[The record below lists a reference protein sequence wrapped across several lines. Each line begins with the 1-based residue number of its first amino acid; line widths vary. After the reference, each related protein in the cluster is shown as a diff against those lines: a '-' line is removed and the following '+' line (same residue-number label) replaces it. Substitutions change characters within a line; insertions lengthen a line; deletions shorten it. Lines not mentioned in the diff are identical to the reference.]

1 MVSRTLPL
9 ALVLAALAVTGVGL
23 ALAGVVSTGDADA
36 NAAIQQQQV
45 DGCGTIE
52 TPGRYVLTG
61 DLNVTGDDACLVV
74 QADNVTVDGDG
85 YAIRGEGPE
94 SVGVAVPGE
103 EAPPQNLTVRNVD
116 LDGHGT
122 GVSVEPFR
130 TGDVTLRIRN
140 VRVTGG
146 ETGLDL
152 EDASGSVAN
161 VTVENNERGMR
172 LGVTDNLT
180 VRNVTVQDNGR
191 GVGLSMGSDA
201 TFVAVQISRNDGE
214 GVFTD
219 EQTGTVRFE
228 ESLIAQNG
236 GDGIFHQG
244 DDLTVSES
252 VVRAN
257 GEAGLD
263 VDFGSAR
270 LLDTRLADNADGSLE
285 LTRADLRLSNVTL
298 NTRSRENETAEES

>member
-23 ALAGVVSTGDADA
+23 ALAGVVSTEDADA
-36 NAAIQQQQV
+36 NAVLQQQQV
-45 DGCGTIE
+45 DACGTID
-52 TPGRYVLTG
+52 TPGRYVLTADVNASG
-61 DLNVTGDDACLVV
+61 GDACLVV
-74 QADNVTVDGDG
+74 QADDVTIDGDG

-103 EAPPQNLTVRNVD
+103 EGPPENLTVRNVD
-116 LDGHGT
+116 LVGHGT
-122 GVSVEPFR
+122 GIGVEPFR
-130 TGDVTLRIRN
+130 TGDATIRVRN
-140 VRVTGG
+140 VRIAAG
-146 ETGLDL
+146 ETGFDL

-161 VTVENNERGMR
+161 VTVENNERGMS

-191 GVGLSMGSDA
+191 GVGLSAGADA
-201 TFVAVQISRNDGE
+201 TFVEVQIRRNDGE

-228 ESLIAQNG
+228 RSLVARNG

-263 VDFGSAR
+263 VDFGAAR
-270 LLDTRLADNADGSLE
+270 LLDTRLADNGDGGLE